1 MPTRCIW
8 KSLRVSGNFFFSIKG
23 IYCEKCNVSIRVD
36 LQPNY
41 IYTDSMSKSSF
52 YKKIITENH
61 LTESKIKQFFYS
73 FMQIVFRI
81 FDKFYFDN
89 CVIRASGL
97 AFNSLLALVPL
108 SAVIFAFG
116 GLNNVSSTLQDFLV
130 DVLLPSSLNQIID
143 ALNLFT
149 ENSTRLG
156 TYGIVFFLMTILLL
170 MNNIE
175 NNLNYIWHC
184 KRKRNFFQQFTIYT
198 TVIVF
203 GSLLIGGNFSISGN
217 ILAIIPDYAAALKE
231 PFLLKLGYR
240 LSSIVFITLT
250 FLMIILLIPSEKPAF
265 KSALTGALTGALLWE
280 LAKWGFKEWANY
292 SVRNSVIY
300 GALFLIPLLLIW
312 LYVVWLI
319 IMIAMETAFVHDHR
333 KEPHIRY
340 NEKESL
346 SESFNTMID
355 LYITIA
361 TIYFN
366 GDQKADRSNLA
377 RLTSISDEDVK
388 NFTGRLINEK
398 MILKTEDGIFIPS
411 APPENVK
418 LSDLYSRVCGFDKS
432 HRKSVGDFFIGGDN
446 ELNNRTVS
454 DLIKHNDQ

>member
-1 MPTRCIW
+1 
-8 KSLRVSGNFFFSIKG
+8 
-23 IYCEKCNVSIRVD
+23 
-36 LQPNY
+36 
-41 IYTDSMSKSSF
+41 MSKISF
-52 YKKIITENH
+52 YKRIITEHRNM
-61 LTESKIKQFFYS
+61 ESKVQQFFYS
-73 FMQIVFRI
+73 FLQIVFRI

-116 GLNNVSSTLQDFLV
+116 GMKNVSTSLQDFLV

-143 ALNLFT
+143 ALDLFT

-156 TYGIVFFLMTILLL
+156 TYGIVFFLITILLL

-217 ILAIIPDYAAALKE
+217 ILAIIPDYAAALRE
-231 PFLLKLGYR
+231 PFLIKLGYR
-240 LSSIVFITLT
+240 LSSITFITLT
-250 FLMIILLIPSEKPAF
+250 FLLIILLIPSVKAAF
-265 KSALTGALTGALLWE
+265 KSALAGALTGALLWE
-280 LAKWGFKEWANY
+280 LAKWGFKAWANY

-300 GALFLIPLLLIW
+300 GSLFLIPLLLVW

-319 IMIAMETAFVHDHR
+319 IMIAMETAYIHDHR

-346 SESFNTMID
+346 SDSFSIMID
-355 LYITIA
+355 IYITIA
-361 TIYFN
+361 TIYFS
-366 GDQKADRSNLA
+366 GDEKANSGNLA
-377 RLTSISDEDVK
+377 RLTFLTENEVKKSIESLVK
-388 NFTGRLINEK
+388 EGLL
-398 MILKTEDGIFIPS
+398 LKTQNGDFVPTT
-411 APPENVK
+411 PPENMK
-418 LSDLYSRVCGFDKS
+418 LSQLYSGICGLKLS
-432 HRKSVGDFFIGGDN
+432 SRKSVDDFFKGGEK

-454 DLIKHNDQ
+454 DLIKNNDQ